1 MVKQA
6 KTVVALADHT
16 KMDKTGFFKVC
27 DLKEI
32 DFLVT
37 DQPPGK
43 QLQQALINNQV
54 ECLILDQ

>member
-1 MVKQA
+1 M
-6 KTVVALADHT
+6 VALADHT